1 MFYCFYA
8 KIMSR
13 RLDFKMIFHFLCG
26 FHFVFYLDVC
36 KDHHKIYKHQ
46 TTSQLKMCDLCRK
59 KILNMHL
66 FLLLVEIYE
75 KETVTFRENGNLNID
90 TYLYITCS
98 VESIIFSWS
107 FLMINKDYNRKR
119 LNIQWYMFEKWIEV
133 KKRPRQCFDY
143 CET

>member
-1 MFYCFYA
+1 
-8 KIMSR
+8 
-13 RLDFKMIFHFLCG
+13 
-26 FHFVFYLDVC
+26 
-36 KDHHKIYKHQ
+36 
-46 TTSQLKMCDLCRK
+46 MCDLCRK

-119 LNIQWYMFEKWIEV
+119 LNIQWYMFEKWTVEV

>member
-1 MFYCFYA
+1 
-8 KIMSR
+8 MSR

-36 KDHHKIYKHQ
+36 KDHHKIYKRHR
-46 TTSQLKMCDLCRK
+46 SLRCVIYVEK

-90 TYLYITCS
+90 TYFVY
-98 VESIIFSWS
+98 
-107 FLMINKDYNRKR
+107 
-119 LNIQWYMFEKWIEV
+119 YM
-133 KKRPRQCFDY
+133 
-143 CET
+143 

>member
-1 MFYCFYA
+1 
-8 KIMSR
+8 MSR

-46 TTSQLKMCDLCRK
+46 TTSQLKM
-59 KILNMHL
+59 NMHL

-90 TYLYITCS
+90 TFFVY
-98 VESIIFSWS
+98 
-107 FLMINKDYNRKR
+107 
-119 LNIQWYMFEKWIEV
+119 YM
-133 KKRPRQCFDY
+133 
-143 CET
+143 